1 MKIRV
6 IRGKELRVAVI
17 IPSLRDLAPV
27 QVALAVAGQL
37 ARSGHTITVYYFKDQ
52 YGIEKPV
59 GVSFKKIHFLSNI
72 PWHEFDIIHSH
83 GFVPDTYVAFRKPS
97 RCRAKTVTTIHN
109 YVFPELRLLYNQI
122 ISLSLGSLWISA
134 WRRLDQLVVL
144 TDDAKKYYAS
154 RLPDQK
160 ISRIYNGKNIIPD
173 ETKIALQHKQL
184 IDGLRS
190 QFGYVIGSNAA
201 LIPRKRIDILI
212 RHLSRVKTGCLI
224 ILGEGPERKN
234 LENLVSKFKLQDRV
248 KFLGY
253 IPNEHSFNE
262 LYDISAFPSI
272 SEGFSLSLIEAAC
285 HKKKIV
291 CSDIPSFREAF
302 TDKEV
307 TFFDSEHELTID
319 EAIREALMD
328 DEKALNAFRKVK
340 ESYSEESMGR
350 EYENLF
356 KQLIHIE
363 SR

>member
-27 QVALAVAGQL
+27 QVALAIARHLV
-37 ARSGHTITVYYFKDQ
+37 RSGHKVTVYYFKAQ
-52 YGIEKPV
+52 IEIQQP
-59 GVSFKKIHFLSNI
+59 GEIRFQKISYLVQI
-72 PWHEFDIIHSH
+72 PWLEFDIIHSH

-201 LIPRKRIDILI
+201 LIPRKRIFMNNP
-212 RHLSRVKTGCLI
+212 R
-224 ILGEGPERKN
+224 
-234 LENLVSKFKLQDRV
+234 F
-248 KFLGY
+248 
-253 IPNEHSFNE
+253 
-262 LYDISAFPSI
+262 SI
-272 SEGFSLSLIEAAC
+272 A
-285 HKKKIV
+285 
-291 CSDIPSFREAF
+291 D
-302 TDKEV
+302 
-307 TFFDSEHELTID
+307 
-319 EAIREALMD
+319 
-328 DEKALNAFRKVK
+328 
-340 ESYSEESMGR
+340 
-350 EYENLF
+350 
-356 KQLIHIE
+356 
-363 SR
+363 